1 MHAFLRGLFDTDC
14 GVGLVRGIT
23 LFGVPSVSVLS
34 PLAHAAHRAAAAEKQ
49 EGSFSAWAPATKKA
63 MLIAQ
68 SRQSL
73 C

>member
-1 MHAFLRGLFDTDC
+1 M
-14 GVGLVRGIT
+14 RGIT

-63 MLIAQ
+63 LLIAQ
-68 SRQSL
+68 SRQTL